1 MKSKIQVVYPQS
13 VFCSSTASKLY
24 IADFTERTNS
34 SRKVEFHEIIPQVP
48 DSTTDMDCLVFENSA
63 QLSVVCNIFDD
74 HQFKDEKGK
83 DLSHCECVLFPESE
97 RENIGM
103 AFVEIKDCKSKN
115 ISVYKDK

>member
-48 DSTTDMDCLVFENSA
+48 DSTTDMDCLVFENST
-63 QLSVVCNIFDD
+63 QLSVFLMIISLKMRKEKICHIANVCYSL
-74 HQFKDEKGK
+74 KVSGK
-83 DLSHCECVLFPESE
+83 
-97 RENIGM
+97 I
-103 AFVEIKDCKSKN
+103 
-115 ISVYKDK
+115 

>member
-48 DSTTDMDCLVFENSA
+48 DSNTDMDCLVFENSA
-63 QLSVVCNIFDD
+63 QFRWSVIFLMIISLKMRKEKICHIANVCYSL
-74 HQFKDEKGK
+74 KVSGK
-83 DLSHCECVLFPESE
+83 
-97 RENIGM
+97 I
-103 AFVEIKDCKSKN
+103 
-115 ISVYKDK
+115 